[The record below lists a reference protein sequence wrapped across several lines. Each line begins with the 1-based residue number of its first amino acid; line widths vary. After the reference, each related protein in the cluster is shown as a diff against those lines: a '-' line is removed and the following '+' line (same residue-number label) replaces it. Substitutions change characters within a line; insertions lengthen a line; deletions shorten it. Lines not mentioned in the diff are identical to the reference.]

1 MKRVDV
7 LLNIMSILSCEK
19 NSIFDND
26 GFYGEG
32 KARLDEVEWKGSTGI
47 FKAKKYCFPDTCVAI
62 LVEGYNKARSVR
74 SKILIDQVFLKTGK
88 FYFNPI
94 YPTYLDT
101 LYNFSYQEFKGDAVL
116 ENYSI
121 IEADSNNYVEI
132 KELNMKTGDVRGS
145 FQARV
150 ISNSGWPSN
159 GSIPDTIDITNGSF
173 YGKIN
178 WK

>member
-1 MKRVDV
+1 MKRVYI
-7 LLNIMSILSCEK
+7 LLTIISILSCEK

-26 GFYGEG
+26 GFYGVG
-32 KARLDEVEWKGSTGI
+32 KARLDEVEWKGKTGI
-47 FKAKKYCFPDTCVAI
+47 FKAKKYYFPDTCV
-62 LVEGYNKARSVR
+62 G
-74 SKILIDQVFLKTGK
+74 
-88 FYFNPI
+88 I

-101 LYNFSYQEFKGDAVL
+101 LYNFSYQEFKGDAAL

-150 ISNSGWPSN
+150 ISDSSWPSN

>member
-1 MKRVDV
+1 MKRLYI
-7 LLNIMSILSCEK
+7 LLTIISILSCEK

-32 KARLDEVEWKGSTGI
+32 KAKLDEVEWKGNTGI
-47 FKAKKYCFPDTCVAI
+47 FKAKKYCFPDTCVGI
-62 LVEGYNKARSVR
+62 VIDGFNEARSVR
-74 SKILIDQVFLKTGK
+74 SNIIINQVFLKTGK

-94 YPTYLDT
+94 YPTFKDT
-101 LYNFSYQEFKGDAVL
+101 LYRFSYHEFSGDAVVGVY
-116 ENYSI
+116 NI

-150 ISNSGWPSN
+150 ISNSDWPSN
-159 GSIPDTIDITNGSF
+159 GSLPDTIDITNGSF

>member
-1 MKRVDV
+1 MKRMYI
-7 LLNIMSILSCEK
+7 LLTIISILSCEK
-19 NSIFDND
+19 NSIFDDD

-32 KARLDEVEWKGSTGI
+32 KARFDDVEWKGNTGI
-47 FKAKKYCFPDTCVAI
+47 FKAKKYCFPDTCVGI
-62 LVEGYNKARSVR
+62 VIDGYNEARSVR
-74 SKILIDQVFLKTGK
+74 SNIIINQVFLKTGK

-94 YPTYLDT
+94 YPTFKDT
-101 LYNFSYQEFKGDAVL
+101 LYRFSYHEFSGDAVVGVY
-116 ENYSI
+116 NI

-132 KELNMKTGDVRGS
+132 KELNLKTGDVRGI

-150 ISNSGWPSN
+150 ISDSSWPSN

>member
-1 MKRVDV
+1 MKRVYK
-7 LLNIMSILSCEK
+7 LLTILTILSCEK
-19 NSIFDND
+19 NSIFDDD

-32 KARLDEVEWKGSTGI
+32 KAKLDEVEWKGSTGI

-62 LVEGYNKARSVR
+62 LVEGYNKTRSVR
-74 SKILIDQVFLKTGK
+74 SKIIINQVFLKTGK

-94 YPTYLDT
+94 YPTFKDT
-101 LYNFSYQEFKGDAVL
+101 LYRFSYHEFSGDAVVGVY
-116 ENYSI
+116 NI

-132 KELNMKTGDVRGS
+132 KELNLKTGDVRGI

-150 ISNSGWPSN
+150 ISDSSWPSN